1 MSVKVSRLTP
11 ANIRALR
18 DIGAED
24 HGVQIA
30 ETYAV
35 FTGSAADAL
44 AWVQH
49 EMLELDNRTGHPYAS
64 LHAVVRKL
72 SAQANDDSSPATHS
86 ASGEFRPQPG
96 EFFQVWKGLG
106 HDDTMFR
113 VIEYAPMTAAPER
126 IQKLYNMPMLPT
138 EAVHAWRLEKVPL
151 KRGGKGTEW
160 AGVAF
165 IAFPVEVMVE
175 PGVVVQS
182 TAEGPVVLALTAAQ
196 TAERVAEIDADYRLQ
211 LAELI
216 EEHGVVDALDLP
228 RDVFHKLERWRS
240 DSVALAYGRDPQSRE
255 FVGTATGTAV
265 RGRRR
270 GGGRSR
276 PTSGRCEHCGEP
288 TKGGRFVPGHD
299 AKLKGDLGRE
309 AQSNDPAIR
318 IPALVESRL
327 RSMDSQKWYIEP
339 ADEDAAEIDQLVLKD
354 GWLESRIAARIA
366 KKEG

>member
-18 DIGAED
+18 DIGAEE

-44 AWVQH
+44 KWVQD
-49 EMLELDNRTGHPYAS
+49 EMAELDNRTGHPYAS

-72 SAQANDDSSPATHS
+72 SAQVTSEAGPATLS
-86 ASGEFRPQPG
+86 VNGEFRPQPG

-126 IQKLYNMPMLPT
+126 IQKLYNMPMMPT
-138 EAVHAWRLEKVPL
+138 EAVHAWRLEKVPA
-151 KRGGKGTEW
+151 RRGKGTEW

-165 IAFPVEVMVE
+165 TAFPVEIMVE
-175 PGVVVQS
+175 PGVVIQS
-182 TAEGPVVLALTAAQ
+182 TAEGPIVLALSAAQ
-196 TAERVAEIDADYRLQ
+196 TKERIAEIDADFTIQ
-211 LAELI
+211 LNELLK
-216 EEHGVVDALDLP
+216 EHGADDALDLP
-228 RDVFHKLERWRS
+228 RDVWHKLERWRS
-240 DSVALAYGRDPQSRE
+240 DSYALAYGRDPQSRE
-255 FVGTATGTAV
+255 FVGTATGTSA

-276 PTSGRCEHCGEP
+276 PAVGACEHCGEP

-309 AQSNDPAIR
+309 AQSTDPAIR
-318 IPALVESRL
+318 IPALVEARL
-327 RSMDSQKWYIEP
+327 RSMDSSKWYIEP
-339 ADEDAAEIDQLVLKD
+339 ADEDAAEVDALVLKD
-354 GWLESRIAARIA
+354 GFLAARIAARQKGA
-366 KKEG
+366 K